1 MAQKKATKK
10 KSAARKK
17 APVKKKK
24 TTRRV
29 TSKTVARRKP
39 VKRVVP
45 SRTSSR
51 KNNSLGLAAVALI
64 LNALIFPLPGI
75 GSLLGGRTRAGI
87 WQLVLGIIGDLLFY
101 FWIGIPIWAFA
112 WIWGVVTGIQLIKEA
127 E

>member
-1 MAQKKATKK
+1 MAKKKATKK
-10 KSAARKK
+10 KTASRKK

-29 TSKTVARRKP
+29 SGRTTAKRSSQKSTSRTRSPRRK
-39 VKRVVP
+39 
-45 SRTSSR
+45 
-51 KNNSLGLAAVALI
+51 NSLALAAVALI

-87 WQLVLGIIGDLLFY
+87 WQIVLGLIGDLLFY

-112 WIWGVVTGIQLIKEA
+112 WIWGIVTGIQLIKEA